1 MASNTKYVTTKVY
14 QTSDADFRYPELS
27 YPNIMGKKDVGIAF
41 SGGGTRSASLTM
53 GQLRGLEE
61 IGVLKDIRYLSA
73 VSGGSWGSMPFIY
86 LDEGIPDKQ
95 FLGTYLKPGEIT
107 IDKLEECPEHS
118 MTYAI
123 SNSKIFNKFIKE
135 IGAGDERY
143 ARIISDIFLKP
154 FNLGNLRKFFTY
166 NKDSLRHILER
177 NEKLTEDQFY
187 LVNTREN
194 RPYPIVGGTI
204 LRPKLNRYPFEMS
217 PLYVGINQLFKRAG
231 SHNKYDIG
239 GGYVEPHGFDADSPH
254 TYSKTEN
261 EAYVRLG
268 RWRHMFTLGDVIGT
282 SGAAPAEYAERY
294 KLEFLGF
301 PEYKYWSP
309 EKAGKTTRAKEYDFG
324 DGGILEN
331 TGIMPFLRRKV
342 KKIILFVNGSTPLTE
357 DSTGNI
363 ELSSS
368 IPALFHP
375 IPNQYGDKDFDD
387 NIVFANQEEKYKQLV
402 TKLIELK
409 SAGKPAIHAD
419 TYQVTK
425 QERQGV
431 EGGFNVDVMW
441 VYNDVVKDWINQLPV
456 DIKIRLEAKEFGKHF
471 PHYATFME
479 NFPNIIDLRPE
490 QANLAAHLSSWN
502 IVSNKLK
509 IKEFLNSELA

>member
-1 MASNTKYVTTKVY
+1 MIPNTKYVTSKVY
-14 QTSDADFRYPELS
+14 KTSEAGFKYPELN
-27 YPNIMGKKDVGIAF
+27 YPELMDKKNVGIAF

-61 IGVLKDIRYLSA
+61 IKVLKDVRYLSA
-73 VSGGSWGSMPFIY
+73 VSGGSWGSIPFVFLDESISDKRFLGSY
-86 LDEGIPDKQ
+86 LDPS
-95 FLGTYLKPGEIT
+95 EIT
-107 IDKLEECPEHS
+107 FDKLTNCPDNS

-123 SNSKIFNKFIKE
+123 SNSKIFDEFIKN

-143 ARIISDIFLKP
+143 SRIISDIFLKP
-154 FNLGNLRKFFTY
+154 FNLGNLQKFFTY
-166 NKDSLRHILER
+166 NKESLKQILQR
-177 NEKLTEDQFY
+177 NEDLDKELFY
-187 LVNTREN
+187 LVNSRKN
-194 RPYPIVGGTI
+194 RPYPLVGGTI
-204 LRPKLNRYPFEMS
+204 LRPKRNRYPFEMS
-217 PLYVGINQLFKRAG
+217 PLYVGINQLYKKAG
-231 SHNKYDIG
+231 SSRKYDIG
-239 GGYVEPHGFDADSPH
+239 GGYVEPHGFDSDSPNK
-254 TYSKTEN
+254 YSKTEN
-261 EAYVRLG
+261 EAHVRLG

-282 SGAAPAEYAERY
+282 SGAAPAEYAERF

-309 EKAGKTTRAKEYDFG
+309 AKVGGTTRAKEYDFG

-342 KKIILFVNGSTPLTE
+342 KKIILFVNGSTALAE
-357 DSTGNI
+357 DSAGKI

-375 IPNQYGDKDFDD
+375 IPNQYGDKGFDD
-387 NIVFANQEEKYKQLV
+387 NIVFANQEEKYNQLV

-409 SAGKPAIHAD
+409 SEGKPAIHID
-419 TYQVTK
+419 NYQVTK

-431 EGGFNVDVMW
+431 DGGFDVDVMW
-441 VYNDVVKDWINQLPV
+441 VYNDIVRDWINQLPV

-479 NFPNIIDLRPE
+479 NFPSIIDLRPE
-490 QANLAAHLSSWN
+490 QANLAAHLSAWN
-502 IVSNKLK
+502 IVSNKLL
-509 IKEFLNSELA
+509 IQDFINSAES